1 MDTYKKGQLRTRQSR
16 AETRPEKPARIRR
29 ERRDAIENRERVLAA
44 ARQLFAAQGVEA
56 TSMNEIAQVAHVGV
70 GTLYRRFAHKG
81 ELCFALLWD
90 DIERFQQLIT
100 AQFEMSRE
108 TRSAIEQMDFLFREL
123 IKMTITHIPLLSAMQ
138 EASSGLRRN
147 EIYQS
152 PFYVWLHQ
160 QIIDLLRPAIQEQQ
174 LKECNTILV
183 ADTLLAS
190 VAPPLLAYQIEVRGL
205 ELSQITN
212 NIRQLYIEGLR
223 R

>member
-44 ARQLFAAQGVEA
+44 ARQLFASQGVEA
-56 TSMNEIAQVAHVGV
+56 TSMNEIAHVAQVGV

-100 AQFEMSRE
+100 AQFEMSKG
-108 TRSAIEQMDFLFREL
+108 TRSALEQMDFLFREL
-123 IKMTITHIPLLSAMQ
+123 IKMTTTHIPLLAAMQ
-138 EASSGLRRN
+138 EASSGPRRH

-152 PFYVWLHQ
+152 PFYVWLHR
-160 QIIDLLRPAIQEQQ
+160 QIVELLQKAMEEQK
-174 LKECNTILV
+174 LKECNPVLI

-190 VAPPLLAYQIEVRGL
+190 VAPPLLAYQIEGRGL
-205 ELSQITN
+205 GLSEITN

-223 R
+223 K

>member
-1 MDTYKKGQLRTRQSR
+1 MDTSKKAQAPKRQLR
-16 AETRPEKPARIRR
+16 AETRPEKPARVRR

-44 ARQLFAAQGVEA
+44 ARELFAAQGVEA
-56 TSMNEIAQVAHVGV
+56 TSMNEIAHVAQVGV

-81 ELCFALLWD
+81 ELCLALLWD

-160 QIIDLLRPAIQEQQ
+160 QIVDLLQQAVQEQQ
-174 LKECNTILV
+174 LKECNATLV

-205 ELSQITN
+205 ELSQIIT
-212 NIRQLYIEGLR
+212 NIRQLYIDGLR
-223 R
+223 K